1 MTDKRDFMSVGVIVD
16 AYCDN
21 LSSPRKLSIVLR
33 LGDMDNRLELSLPSR
48 DDIFECEQTIAKV
61 FGTRQGEDAAGVI
74 VVMEYGSGNLAV
86 WSATIHQIDEDI
98 LCPWSV
104 SLTFKGYSPTVT
116 IDCPDNTPVHFWNP
130 KSQKWQ
136 NTDCRE
142 ED

>member
-1 MTDKRDFMSVGVIVD
+1 MALTIRGHSDDLVELNGCKEEELYSYHGAVKLLVGHQE
-16 AYCDN
+16 A
-21 LSSPRKLSIVLR
+21 
-33 LGDMDNRLELSLPSR
+33 
-48 DDIFECEQTIAKV
+48 
-61 FGTRQGEDAAGVI
+61 RQGEDAAGVI

-136 NTDCRE
+136 NTDRRE